1 MTLLPLITSSKVI
14 ESRVIYLVFWIL
26 NECIYIGT
34 RKVIYTEYLFGF
46 MRFLIQ
52 CFLGTWYC
60 SKAIPSGGFMR
71 VSCTLNRVL
80 YHHFRWSDTSLMRR
94 EMKWVLSRWNHV
106 WTVINILWVLEQLQL
121 TSYFWPPIPI
131 WESLILFLSP
141 ISQWT
146 PTDLSY

>member
-14 ESRVIYLVFWIL
+14 ENRVIYLVFWIL

-71 VSCTLNRVL
+71 VSCTLNRVPC
-80 YHHFRWSDTSLMRR
+80 HHFRWCGTLGNNKMKLPIGISLITWISLQAKTTLFMGQNLNAKTTLILGWGSTSLGW
-94 EMKWVLSRWNHV
+94 WVENVYVRKS
-106 WTVINILWVLEQLQL
+106 
-121 TSYFWPPIPI
+121 
-131 WESLILFLSP
+131 
-141 ISQWT
+141 
-146 PTDLSY
+146 